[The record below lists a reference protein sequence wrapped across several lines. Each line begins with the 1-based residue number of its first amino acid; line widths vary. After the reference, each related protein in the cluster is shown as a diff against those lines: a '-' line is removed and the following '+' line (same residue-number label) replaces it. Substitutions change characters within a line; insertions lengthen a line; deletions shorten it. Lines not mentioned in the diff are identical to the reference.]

1 MSNKA
6 APSCGQHKQP
16 KEWKQT
22 TFEYNEDSITVRVSN
37 IYAWVCPV
45 DGEAAFMP
53 ETADE
58 LHKTVRALLVPAK
71 EARARRSMLTEY
83 IVSVSS
89 GEQLRPA
96 A

>member
-1 MSNKA
+1 MNTKP
-6 APSCGQHKQP
+6 APICGQHKQP

-22 TFEYNEDSITVRVSN
+22 TYVYSEDGITVSVPN

-45 DGEAAFMP
+45 DGEAAFTP

-58 LHKTVRALLVPAK
+58 LFKSVRQLLATAK
-71 EARARRSMLTEY
+71 ESRAHQSLLKEY
-83 IVSVSS
+83 SVSVSS
-89 GEQLRPA
+89 AEQLRPA

>member
-1 MSNKA
+1 MSTKP
-6 APSCGQHKQP
+6 APICGQHKQP
-16 KEWKQT
+16 KEWKKT
-22 TFEYNEDSITVRVSN
+22 TFEYSEDGITVRVSD

-45 DGEAAFMP
+45 DGEAAFTP

-71 EARARRSMLTEY
+71 EAQARRSMLTEY
-83 IVSVSS
+83 IISVSS